1 MRIETAIEILKY
13 RLEQHE
19 QHAKREAETEERRA
33 KAGERLIRPVLKL
46 AKPYA
51 DALRMAIRCMEE
63 RRNQDEL
70 VERFQ
75 SIDQVYAWSLEELF
89 KGDFRRNWDIWAAL
103 KSAETIKECNEMDK
117 NLAEFTVFVLR
128 CLLNY
133 HERMMA
139 GDQFL
144 CVKTIEETGAAEIS
158 VHDIYKRW
166 SDGLKE
172 AIRCVM
178 KVHAGEVMSFP
189 EWEKWVGL
197 QEEKDPTE
205 EG

>member
-1 MRIETAIEILKY
+1 
-13 RLEQHE
+13 
-19 QHAKREAETEERRA
+19 
-33 KAGERLIRPVLKL
+33 
-46 AKPYA
+46 
-51 DALRMAIRCMEE
+51 
-63 RRNQDEL
+63 
-70 VERFQ
+70 
-75 SIDQVYAWSLEELF
+75 
-89 KGDFRRNWDIWAAL
+89 
-103 KSAETIKECNEMDK
+103 MDM

-139 GDQFL
+139 GDSSL
-144 CVKTIEETGAAEIS
+144 RVERLGETAPVEIS
-158 VHDIYKRW
+158 VHDLYKGW
-166 SDGLKE
+166 SEGLKE

-178 KVHAGEVMSFP
+178 KVHAGEVKRFP